1 MVLKANKRSLQSYGN
16 IFTPKPTF
24 PTHQVSF
31 DGKKINLADKGKTFI
46 RSCLVFAKIK
56 RFHRKSNFFGKILT
70 SIPTQLPVTLHD
82 LDILFRD
89 VWLDDFLKA
98 GHSR

>member
-24 PTHQVSF
+24 PTNQVSF
-31 DGKKINLADKGKTFI
+31 DGKNINLADKGKKCI
-46 RSCLVFAKIK
+46 HRCLVFAKNE
-56 RFHRKSNFFGKILT
+56 RFHRQSNIFGKIRR
-70 SIPTQLPVTLHD
+70 SIPTQLPVTSHD
-82 LDILFRD
+82 LGILCRD
-89 VWLDDFLKA
+89 VWLDNFLKA

>member
-24 PTHQVSF
+24 PTNEVSF
-31 DGKKINLADKGKTFI
+31 DGKNINLDDEGKIYI
-46 RSCLVFAKIK
+46 RRCPGFAKIEP
-56 RFHRKSNFFGKILT
+56 FHRKSNFFGKILR
-70 SIPTQLPVTLHD
+70 SIPTQLPVTSHD

-89 VWLDDFLKA
+89 V
-98 GHSR
+98 